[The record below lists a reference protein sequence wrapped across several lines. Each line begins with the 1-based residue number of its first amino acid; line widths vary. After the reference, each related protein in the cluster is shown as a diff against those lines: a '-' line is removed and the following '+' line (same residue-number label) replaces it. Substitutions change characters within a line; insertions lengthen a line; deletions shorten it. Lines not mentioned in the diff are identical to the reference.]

1 MPHTVRV
8 GDKFRLLDREWEVR
22 SIASKDFIS
31 HIDVDHYQELAWP
44 LNEADKLDWIK
55 PVPRCSKEFAEAL
68 KARIGYPETVKIPVM
83 AKAFQ
88 ELFDWIDAHTE
99 D

>member
-1 MPHTVRV
+1 MPFIPKV
-8 GDKFRLLDREWEVR
+8 GDKFRLLDKEWEVR

-44 LNEADKLDWIK
+44 LNEADKLDWVK
-55 PVPRCSKEFAEAL
+55 HVPKCSKEFAEAIL
-68 KARIGYPETVKIPVM
+68 
-83 AKAFQ
+83 AKVNAKDIYMESKDSFK
-88 ELFDWIDAHTE
+88 DWLDAHTE